1 MALNYIILPQSSGGN
16 GPTNS
21 LPAPVLRHDGGER
34 ALAHGTPS
42 GNIVGPCEIRI
53 VADEDCWLD
62 VALSTGALDT
72 ATTPLKL
79 IANTPEIYSILPGTW
94 KIQSAAA

>member
-1 MALNYIILPQSSGGN
+1 MPLNYSIHPESGRGN
-16 GPTNS
+16 GANNS
-21 LPAPVLRHDGGER
+21 LPAPILRHDGGQR
-34 ALAHGTPS
+34 GLAHGTPS
-42 GNIVGPCEIRI
+42 ADIIGPCEIRL

-62 VALSTGALDT
+62 VALGAGALDT
-72 ATTPLKL
+72 ATAPMKL